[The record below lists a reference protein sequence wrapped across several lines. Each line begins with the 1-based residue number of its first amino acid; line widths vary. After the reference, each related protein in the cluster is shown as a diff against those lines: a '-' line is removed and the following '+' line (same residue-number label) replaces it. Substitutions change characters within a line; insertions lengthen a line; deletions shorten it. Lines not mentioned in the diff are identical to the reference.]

1 MRDIIEVVTSLDIE
15 TSAVIVNDQ
24 LGRGRTTRT
33 LVVIKLLQDWMRTG
47 GQPKAK
53 RSDRQ
58 SYVVINNLLRVVR
71 NGFEV
76 RPLFSSLLVRKRH

>member
-1 MRDIIEVVTSLDIE
+1 
-15 TSAVIVNDQ
+15 
-24 LGRGRTTRT
+24 
-33 LVVIKLLQDWMRTG
+33 MRTG

-76 RPLFSSLLVRKRH
+76 RALFSSLLVRRRH